1 MDGVRVGVALVGGAI
16 VGAWIAWWISR
27 GAYRRGVDDRG
38 QPVRTFWLAPAVA
51 VACAWVTWRLGADPW
66 PVLLLW
72 LPLVPLLASLAAV
85 DLDERRLPDRIL
97 IPAAAW
103 TMACIGLLGIQQH
116 SLTRL
121 LAPAVAALLCGTT
134 FWVLH
139 LASRGALGFGDV
151 KLAAIAGAAVAAVA
165 WQSLVW
171 ALLGACALGL
181 VWAAVTRR
189 REIAFGPWLA
199 LGAVVAVGLPH

>member
-1 MDGVRVGVALVGGAI
+1 
-16 VGAWIAWWISR
+16 
-27 GAYRRGVDDRG
+27 
-38 QPVRTFWLAPAVA
+38 
-51 VACAWVTWRLGADPW
+51 VTWRLGDDPW

-85 DLDERRLPDRIL
+85 DLDVGRLPDRL
-97 IPAAAW
+97 LLPAAAW
-103 TMACIGLLGIQQH
+103 TVVCIVLLGIQQH
-116 SLTRL
+116 SLTGL
-121 LAPAVAALLCGTT
+121 LAAAAASVLCGAS
-134 FWVLH
+134 FWAMH

-151 KLAAIAGAAVAAVA
+151 KLAAIVGAAVAAVA

-181 VWAAVTRR
+181 VWAGITRR

-199 LGAVVAVGLPH
+199 FGAIVAVGLPH